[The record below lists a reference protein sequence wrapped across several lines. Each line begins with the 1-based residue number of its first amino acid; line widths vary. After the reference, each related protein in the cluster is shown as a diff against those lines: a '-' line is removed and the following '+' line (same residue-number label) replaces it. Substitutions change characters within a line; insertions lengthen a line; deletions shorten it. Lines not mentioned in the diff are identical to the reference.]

1 MRFNKLILLF
11 IASVLPSII
20 HGQAA
25 DSEIDLRSR
34 KEEAIKE
41 INHLLTYAKDT
52 TNLLSIEQWVI
63 ADLEEKKQLLD
74 TLTQDLR
81 REIANIEF
89 YIGCAYHSLNDER
102 NIFRWFMRA
111 AQLEQARAQY
121 NIGVSFEYGYLGQEI
136 DLDKAIHWYTKAA
149 EQHESGAL
157 LNLGALYYHGKGV
170 EQNCQKAFD
179 YLMESGNAG
188 NAEALGNIG
197 TMYNK
202 GKCFKRDAQKAISYF
217 LQAAEAGAYKYYT
230 YIGQLYHTGDG
241 VKRNRKQALHYFHQA
256 SERHHPEGICH
267 EAACYYNGDGT
278 KKDYDKAFQL
288 VTSLEPEKRTGI
300 GCALLGEC
308 YRLGRGIE
316 KDIRKAAYWYNQ
328 AFIKGYEP
336 ALKEI
341 KKLQKRK
348 EISKEDFEKNPEE
361 NNN

>member
-1 MRFNKLILLF
+1 MKYHKLILLF
-11 IASVLPSII
+11 IVIVLPSII
-20 HGQAA
+20 HGQSAN
-25 DSEIDLRSR
+25 SEIDLRSR

-41 INHLLTYAKDT
+41 INHLLTYARDT
-52 TNLLSIEQWVI
+52 TNLLSGESWAI
-63 ADLEEKKQLLD
+63 ADLEEQKQLLD
-74 TLTQDLR
+74 TLKQDLR

-89 YIGCAYHSLNDER
+89 YIGCTYHSLNDER
-102 NIFRWFMRA
+102 NVFRWFMRA
-111 AQLEQARAQY
+111 AQLEQAKAQY

-136 DLDKAIHWYTKAA
+136 DIDKAIHWYTKAA
-149 EQHESGAL
+149 EQHESDAL

-179 YLMESGNAG
+179 YLMKSANTR

-217 LQAAEAGAYKYYT
+217 QQAAEAGAYKYYT

-256 SERHHPEGICH
+256 SERHDPEGICH

-288 VTSLEPEKRTGI
+288 VTSLKSEERTGI
-300 GCALLGEC
+300 GCGVLGEC
-308 YRLGRGIE
+308 YRLGRGVK
-316 KDIRKAAYWYNQ
+316 KDLHQAAYWYNQ
-328 AFIKGYEP
+328 AYTKGYEP

-341 KKLQKRK
+341 KKLQKK
-348 EISKEDFEKNPEE
+348 IKTSEAEQPH
-361 NNN
+361 